1 VAVEVVVEE
10 EGLDLE
16 EEAAV
21 DNGVDLL
28 EPETLVETM
37 AAAVEVEALLT
48 GGETRLHIAAYP
60 ATPPSGGVAT
70 PSFPRSVSTPRRPGL
85 Y

>member
-1 VAVEVVVEE
+1 VVEE
-10 EGLDLE
+10 EGQELE

-37 AAAVEVEALLT
+37 AAAAAVEVEALLT